1 MMKTYQSYKP
11 SGVEWIGDIPNEWTI
26 SRLKW
31 ITNIENSGVWGED
44 NEFTNS
50 VSVPIPTTG
59 QLSIDGKWFYDKMNL
74 RHLSINEW
82 NKYKCIEGDIVVVKS
97 SGSSTNIITGKCGFI
112 SNEDTEK
119 FGFSNFLLR
128 VRPTKINPKLLYY
141 FLSSNLTKQRIERMV
156 SSTTYPNL
164 KVDEYSNSEI
174 LVPPLQ
180 EQQQIIKYLDEK
192 TSIID
197 KLISTKERK
206 IELLKEQ
213 RSSLIN
219 EVITK
224 GLDPNVKMKDSGE
237 EWIGEIPQHW
247 TNTILRYYVVKVGS
261 GITPRGGSE
270 VYVDEGVNFIRSQNV
285 HFEGLKLENISKIT
299 LETHNGMNGS
309 KVQYN
314 DLLLNIT
321 GGSIGRCCVVNNHVE
336 MNVNQHVC
344 IIRTKKNQLS
354 PFFLNYIIQSNIGQ
368 TQVDYFQTGGNR
380 EGLTI
385 ENIKNFTISFPNI
398 SEQEQ
403 IVEYLDKY
411 TQEISDL
418 VQMEKKKIELLN
430 EYRQSLISEVIT
442 GKIKVVE

>member
-1 MMKTYQSYKP
+1 MKTYQSYKP

-82 NKYKCIEGDIVVVKS
+82 NKYKCVEGDIVVVKS

-128 VRPTKINPKLLYY
+128 IRPTKINPKLLYY

-180 EQQQIIKYLDEK
+180 EQQQIVKYLDEK

-224 GLDPNVKMKDSGE
+224 GLDPNVKMKDSGV
-237 EWIGEIPQHW
+237 EWIGEIPERW
-247 TNTILRYYVVKVGS
+247 GIIPIRYLGTFQN
-261 GITPRGGSE
+261 GISKGSE
-270 VYVDEGVNFIRSQNV
+270 YFGKGFPFMNYGDVYKYETTPDKVDGKVESSVEERERYSVIRGDIFFTRTSESKDDIGVSSVCLTTIKDCSFSGFVIRYRF
-285 HFEGLKLENISKIT
+285 HDEIHLPEFSKY
-299 LETHNGMNGS
+299 H
-309 KVQYN
+309 
-314 DLLLNIT
+314 
-321 GGSIGRCCVVNNHVE
+321 
-336 MNVNQHVC
+336 
-344 IIRTKKNQLS
+344 
-354 PFFLNYIIQSNIGQ
+354 
-368 TQVDYFQTGGNR
+368 FQTYWKKVF
-380 EGLTI
+380 I
-385 ENIKNFTISFPNI
+385 ESKMNIVTRSSLSQQVLGQLPILIPNI
-398 SEQEQ
+398 DEQRQ
-403 IVEYLDKY
+403 IVEYLDKH
-411 TQEISDL
+411 TKEIDVL
-418 VQMEKKKIELLN
+418 VQMEQKKIELLK